1 MLLLTTQ
8 TYLHMKKIT
17 FILFALIAGTT
28 LAQTTADGTAT
39 VNAEIVS
46 PITIANGTAL
56 NFGTINGTP
65 IGGDVSVSFSG
76 NRTFSNSDMQIT
88 SATAITAAA
97 FSITAADT
105 YIYSISIP
113 DILLT
118 GSGDAMNVTF
128 VHNRN
133 SAARRTGDNT
143 GQILNVGGTLT
154 VNDAQAAGSYDGT
167 VTVTVAYE

>member
-1 MLLLTTQ
+1 M
-8 TYLHMKKIT
+8 
-17 FILFALIAGTT
+17 FALIAGTT
-28 LAQTTADGTAT
+28 FAQTSADGTAT

-65 IGGDVSVSFSG
+65 TGGDVSVSFTG

-88 SATAITAAA
+88 SADAITAAA
-97 FSITAADT
+97 FSIKAADS

-113 DILLT
+113 GITLT
-118 GSGDAMNVTF
+118 GGGDPMAVTF

-133 SAARRTGDNT
+133 ATSRRTGDGT

-154 VNDAQAAGSYDGT
+154 VNDAQAAGSYAGT